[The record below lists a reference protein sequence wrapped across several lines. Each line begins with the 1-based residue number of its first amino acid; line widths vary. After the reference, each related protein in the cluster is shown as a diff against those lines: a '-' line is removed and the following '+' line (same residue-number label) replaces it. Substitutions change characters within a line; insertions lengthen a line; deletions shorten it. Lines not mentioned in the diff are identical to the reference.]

1 VTEFTRVRGS
11 RSLPLFALVGVTAI
25 WGITFVQVQDAIALY
40 PLFAFLAVRFAIST
54 AVLAPFAWR
63 SLRTLP
69 RSGYAAGIGVGM
81 LLATAY
87 GLQTAGLELTTVA
100 STGFITGLY
109 VVLTPLLA
117 LGFFGTPVPRV
128 LWVGVALAVV
138 GLLLLSGVP
147 GGSALGNALVL
158 ANAVFQAFQITAME
172 RYAPRYDPRALTFL
186 QMATS
191 FVGFTVIALALGDLE
206 VPRGATVL
214 GALLVTGVFAGALG
228 YLIATWVQA
237 RTTAARAALVFTL
250 EAPFAA
256 LAGVLLASEVLGW
269 VGWLGCAVMMAGI
282 LVAEPAAAAT
292 LRRLS
297 RRGAA
302 PG

>member
-1 VTEFTRVRGS
+1 MTRRA
-11 RSLPLFALVGVTAI
+11 PLLALVGVTAI
-25 WGITFVQVQDAIALY
+25 WGVTFVQVQDAIALY

-63 SLRTLP
+63 SLRTMP
-69 RSGYAAGIGVGM
+69 RSGYAAGVGAGV
-81 LLATAY
+81 LLAIAY

-109 VVLTPLLA
+109 VVFTPLLA
-117 LGFFGTPVPRV
+117 LAFFGTRVPRA
-128 LWVGVALAVV
+128 LWAGVALAVV
-138 GLLLLSGVP
+138 GLLLLNGVP
-147 GGSALGNALVL
+147 GGSTLGNALVL
-158 ANAVFQAFQITAME
+158 GNAIFQAFQITAME
-172 RYAPRYDPRALTFL
+172 RFAPRYDPRALTFL
-186 QMATS
+186 QMATA
-191 FVGFTVIALALGDLE
+191 FVGFTIVAVALGELE
-206 VPRGATVL
+206 VPRGATVW

-256 LAGVLLASEVLGW
+256 LAGVLLANEILGW
-269 VGWLGCAVMMAGI
+269 EGWVGCAVMMAGI

-292 LRRLS
+292 LRRLAW
-297 RRGAA
+297 RGSVRT
-302 PG
+302 

>member
-1 VTEFTRVRGS
+1 VPVS
-11 RSLPLFALVGVTAI
+11 RLPLLALVGVTAI
-25 WGITFVQVQDAIALY
+25 WGVTFVQVQDAIALF
-40 PLFAFLAVRFAIST
+40 PLFGFLAVRFAIST
-54 AVLAPFAWR
+54 AVLAPFAWG

-69 RSGYAAGIGVGM
+69 RRGYAAGIGVGV
-81 LLATAY
+81 LLAAAY
-87 GLQTAGLELTTVA
+87 GLQTAGLEHTTVA

-109 VVLTPLLA
+109 VVFTPLLA
-117 LGFFGTPVPRV
+117 LAFFGTAVPRA
-128 LWVGVALAVV
+128 LWLGVALAVV
-138 GLLLLSGVP
+138 GLLLLNGAP
-147 GGSALGNALVL
+147 GGSTLGNALVL
-158 ANAVFQAFQITAME
+158 GNAVFQAFQITAME
-172 RYAPRYDPRALTFL
+172 RFAPRYDPRALTFL

-191 FVGFTVIALALGDLE
+191 CIGFTAVAVALGDLD
-206 VPRGATVL
+206 VPHGATVW

-256 LAGVLLASEVLGW
+256 VAGVLLADEVLGRA
-269 VGWLGCAVMMAGI
+269 GWLGCAVMMCGI

-302 PG
+302 PA

>member
-1 VTEFTRVRGS
+1 V
-11 RSLPLFALVGVTAI
+11 PLLALVGVTAI
-25 WGITFVQVQDAIALY
+25 WGVTFVQVQDAIALY

-54 AVLAPFAWR
+54 AVLAPFAWG
-63 SLRTLP
+63 SLRALP
-69 RSGYAAGIGVGM
+69 RSGYAAGLSAGV

-109 VVLTPLLA
+109 VVFTPILA
-117 LGFFGTPVPRV
+117 LALFGTPVPRV
-128 LWVGVALAVV
+128 LWLGVALAVA
-138 GLLLLSGVP
+138 GLLLLNGVP
-147 GGSALGNALVL
+147 GGSTLGNVLVL
-158 ANAVFQAFQITAME
+158 GNAVFQALQITAME
-172 RYAPRYDPRALTFL
+172 RFAPRYDPRALTFL
-186 QMATS
+186 QMATA
-191 FVGFTVIALALGDLE
+191 FVGFTVIALARGELE
-206 VPRGATVL
+206 VPRGATVW

-256 LAGVLLASEVLGW
+256 LAGVLLAEEVLGW
-269 VGWLGCAVMMAGI
+269 AGWVGCAVMMAGI

-292 LRRLS
+292 LRRLA
-297 RRGAA
+297 RRRATPA
-302 PG
+302 

>member
-1 VTEFTRVRGS
+1 VTRRA
-11 RSLPLFALVGVTAI
+11 PLLALVGVTAI
-25 WGITFVQVQDAIALY
+25 WGVTFVQVQDAIALY

-63 SLRTLP
+63 SLRTTP
-69 RSGYAAGIGVGM
+69 RTGYVAGVGAGA

-109 VVLTPLLA
+109 VVFTPLLA
-117 LGFFGTPVPRV
+117 LAFFGTPVPRA
-128 LWVGVALAVV
+128 LWAGVVLAVV
-138 GLLLLSGVP
+138 GLLLLNGVP
-147 GGSALGNALVL
+147 GGSTLGNALVL
-158 ANAVFQAFQITAME
+158 GNAIFQALQITAME
-172 RYAPRYDPRALTFL
+172 RFAPRYDPRALTFL

-191 FVGFTVIALALGDLE
+191 FVGFTVVALALGELE
-206 VPRGATVL
+206 VPRGATVW

-256 LAGVLLASEVLGW
+256 LAGVLLANEVLGW
-269 VGWLGCAVMMAGI
+269 AGWIGCAVLMAGI
-282 LVAEPAAAAT
+282 LVAEPVAAAT
-292 LRRLS
+292 LRRLA
-297 RRGAA
+297 RRGTAR
-302 PG
+302 P

>member
-1 VTEFTRVRGS
+1 LHHRF
-11 RSLPLFALVGVTAI
+11 PLVALVGVTAI
-25 WGITFVQVQDAIALY
+25 WGVTFVQVQDAIALY

-63 SLRTLP
+63 PLRTLP
-69 RSGYAAGIGVGM
+69 RSGYAAGIGVGV

-109 VVLTPLLA
+109 VVFTPLLA
-117 LGFFGTPVPRV
+117 LAAFGTPVPRA
-128 LWVGVALAVV
+128 LWLGVALAVV
-138 GLLLLSGVP
+138 GLLLLNGVP
-147 GGSALGNALVL
+147 GGSTLGNLLVL

-172 RYAPRYDPRALTFL
+172 RFAPRYDPRALTFL

-191 FVGFTVIALALGDLE
+191 FVGFTIIALALGELE
-206 VPRGATVL
+206 LPRGATVW

-256 LAGVLLASEVLGW
+256 LAGVFLANEVLGW
-269 VGWLGCAVMMAGI
+269 AGWVGCAVMMAGI

-297 RRGAA
+297 RRGATA
-302 PG
+302 

>member
-1 VTEFTRVRGS
+1 
-11 RSLPLFALVGVTAI
+11 
-25 WGITFVQVQDAIALY
+25 VQVQDALALY

-63 SLRTLP
+63 ELRRLP
-69 RSGYAAGIGVGM
+69 RSGYAAGVGVGI
-81 LLATAY
+81 LLAVAY

-109 VVLTPLLA
+109 VVFTPVLA
-117 LGFFGTPVPRV
+117 LVLFGTPVPRA
-128 LWVGVALAVV
+128 LWLGVALAVL
-138 GLLLLSGVP
+138 GLLFLNGVP
-147 GGSALGNALVL
+147 GGSTLGNVLVL
-158 ANAVFQAFQITAME
+158 GNAVFQALQITAME
-172 RYAPRYDPRALTFL
+172 RFAPRYDPRALTFL

-191 FVGFTVIALALGDLE
+191 FVGFTVIALALGELE
-206 VPRGATVL
+206 VPRGATVW

-256 LAGVLLASEVLGW
+256 LAGVLLADEVLGW
-269 VGWLGCAVMMAGI
+269 PGWLGCAVMMAGI
-282 LVAEPAAAAT
+282 LVAEPAAGAT
-292 LRRLS
+292 LSRLARR
-297 RRGAA
+297 RADTA
-302 PG
+302 

>member
-1 VTEFTRVRGS
+1 MTRRA
-11 RSLPLFALVGVTAI
+11 PLLALVGVTAI
-25 WGITFVQVQDAIALY
+25 WGVTFVQVQDAIVLY

-54 AVLAPFAWR
+54 LVLAPFAWG

-69 RSGYAAGIGVGM
+69 RSGYAAGIGAGV
-81 LLATAY
+81 LLAIAY

-117 LGFFGTPVPRV
+117 LAFFGTPVPRA
-128 LWVGVALAVV
+128 LWIGVALAVA
-138 GLLLLSGVP
+138 GLLLLNGVP
-147 GGSALGNALVL
+147 GGSTLGNALVL
-158 ANAVFQAFQITAME
+158 GNAVFQALQITAME
-172 RYAPRYDPRALTFL
+172 RFAPRYDPRALTFL
-186 QMATS
+186 QMATA
-191 FVGFTVIALALGDLE
+191 FIGFAIIAVALGELE
-206 VPRGATVL
+206 VPRGATVW

-256 LAGVLLASEVLGW
+256 LAGVFLAEEVLGW
-269 VGWLGCAVMMAGI
+269 PGWLGCAVMMAGL
-282 LVAEPAAAAT
+282 LVAEPAAAGT
-292 LRRLS
+292 LRRLAG
-297 RRGAA
+297 RGRA
-302 PG
+302 